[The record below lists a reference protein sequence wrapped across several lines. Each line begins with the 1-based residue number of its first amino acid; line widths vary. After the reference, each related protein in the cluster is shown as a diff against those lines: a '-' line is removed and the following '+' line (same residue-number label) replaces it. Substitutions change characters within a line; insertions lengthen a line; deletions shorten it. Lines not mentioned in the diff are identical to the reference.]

1 MKLNL
6 ILKHIEKYIV
16 IAAAVIVIILDIFNI
31 TSNYIIFEAILAV
44 LALLMFSLI
53 KFENKFD
60 KLKLEGRLNNIKYF
74 NINRANLPSFEET
87 FDKAK
92 EEIVIWAACFGSGI
106 NKIRLIQNKLEQRC
120 KVKILLMALLDENGN
135 KNSSIAHA
143 AEISK
148 NTGLENRLNTA
159 HKELRDFYTSL
170 DKEFQNLLEIRTY
183 LKVPT
188 ATFLLI
194 NKDTNKGFIIVE
206 PSFIGFWADE
216 LPSFEVTQFIGSGLY
231 NVIKRSFNET
241 WSNSKPFISK

>member
-1 MKLNL
+1 MNLNL

-16 IAAAVIVIILDIFNI
+16 IATAIIVIILDIFNI

-60 KLKLEGRLNNIKYF
+60 KLKLEGRLNNIKNF
-74 NINRANLPSFEET
+74 NTNRANLPSFEET

-106 NKIRLIQNKLEQRC
+106 NKIRLIQDKLEQRC

-135 KNSSIAHA
+135 KNSSIEHA

-159 HKELRDFYTSL
+159 HKELRDFYTFL
-170 DKEFQNLLEIRTY
+170 DKEIQNLLEIGVEGTE
-183 LKVPT
+183 LDILQK
-188 ATFLLI
+188 
-194 NKDTNKGFIIVE
+194 IVKKNQ
-206 PSFIGFWADE
+206 E
-216 LPSFEVTQFIGSGLY
+216 LPVIVVGRITKMDNVAKAFEIGADDFFRIPYFKNLL
-231 NVIKRSFNET
+231 VEKL
-241 WSNSKPFISK
+241 KHLH